1 MKNKT
6 GDKMKH
12 KRYQMRRTI
21 SMASAVSP
29 LTPFGEEIPMVLPNE
44 VFDELDDSIEFA
56 EEMLDKE
63 EYDRLVS
70 DEEDK

>member
-1 MKNKT
+1 
-6 GDKMKH
+6 MKH

-21 SMASAVSP
+21 SMASTVSP
-29 LTPFGEEIPMVLPNE
+29 LMPFSEEIPMYLPNE
-44 VFDELDDSIEFA
+44 VFDEIDDNIEFA

-70 DEEDK
+70 DDEDE